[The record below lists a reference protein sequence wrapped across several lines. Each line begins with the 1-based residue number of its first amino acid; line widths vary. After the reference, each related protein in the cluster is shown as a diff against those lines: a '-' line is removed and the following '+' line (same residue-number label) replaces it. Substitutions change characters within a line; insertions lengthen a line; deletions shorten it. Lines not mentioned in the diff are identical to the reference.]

1 MSPAKPTPP
10 ASDWTPLP
18 KGRFTGIDWSA
29 AGAMDRADPYLAW
42 AEASDF
48 AGFRAAN
55 GQQADPVWLPLLIEL
70 TPGHTVADLVAAA
83 SPRWLQVPKVYLT
96 LAAGIRFCT
105 ARAKRGFFDALAPGG
120 ALHALVARYDLGL
133 PVGHHAQALQHH
145 AADGRP
151 VGPPPAQ
158 AQGDVMVLI
167 DNGLA
172 LAHADFL
179 DNNDH
184 TRVAAYWRQDE
195 TEGPHGRAAATLHPV
210 PLDPVRCGPVPTG
223 LGYGHELDRAAI
235 QSAIDAHVRNGRVD
249 EDGLYRHW
257 QMWEL
262 NHMQN
267 HGTHVS
273 SLAAGPQ
280 IYTRTIGTEDSPP
293 DWLPAT
299 DAASRTSL
307 VVAQLDWASV
317 ADSSGGA
324 LTVSIMDALA
334 WALSRCAPDAQV
346 TLNISWGAL
355 AGPHNGSSMLEAGM
369 AQLIAASGRHCRLV
383 IPAGN
388 AYQARTH
395 ANLLLAP
402 EKPAK
407 HKKSEKHAQLQW
419 CVQPDDHSQSFLE
432 LWFEDHEQA
441 TQELSGLALAL
452 TPPGAAEALTPIALG
467 SSAVWPS
474 AAAPQAAILF
484 PHRSALGHPGACA
497 LIALAP
503 TARWFG
509 NSVVTRAGVW
519 KVRLINQG
527 ARTVVVDAY
536 IERDDV
542 ALGAASTGARQSYLQ
557 DRHYDTSGGLGGFI
571 DHPDNPSLVRRS
583 GTFNDIATGAG
594 TVTVGGIRYFE
605 SCLDPMA
612 RYSPRKPDPDAQRP
626 ERANVQKVPDRFA
639 VSDEHATLWGV
650 RAAGTRSASR
660 VRLVGT
666 SMAAP
671 QVARDLMDKAGQRSR
686 TRPLLG
692 SAQAGTSPTSG
703 PAKA

>member
-1 MSPAKPTPP
+1 MSKPR
-10 ASDWTPLP
+10 PLP
-18 KGRFTGIDWSA
+18 KGWAALPTGRFTGTDWSA
-29 AGAMDRADPYLAW
+29 EHAMDRADPYLAW
-42 AEASDF
+42 AEASNF

-83 SPRWLQVPKVYLT
+83 HADWLQVPKVYLG
-96 LAAGIRFCT
+96 LAQGITFCT
-105 ARAKRGFFDALAPGG
+105 ARARRGFFEALAPGG
-120 ALHALVARYDLGL
+120 ALQALVARYDLGL
-133 PVGHHAQALQHH
+133 PVGHHALPLRHH
-145 AADGRP
+145 ASDGQP
-151 VGPPPAQ
+151 NDPLPPA
-158 AQGDVMVLI
+158 ADGDVMVVI

-179 DNNDH
+179 SSEH
-184 TRVAAYWRQDE
+184 RTRVAAFWRQDE
-195 TEGPHGRAAATLHPV
+195 TVGPHGRAAASLHPV
-210 PLDPVRCGPVPTG
+210 KLDPARCGPAPADV
-223 LGYGHELDRAAI
+223 GYGHALDQAAI
-235 QSAIDAHVRNGRVD
+235 QSAIEAHVHNGRVD

-262 NHMQN
+262 NHALN

-293 DWLPAT
+293 DWQPAT
-299 DAASRTSL
+299 DAASRASL

-334 WALSRCAPDAQV
+334 WALSRCAPGAQV
-346 TLNISWGAL
+346 TVNVSWGAL

-369 AQLIAASGRHCRLV
+369 AQLITASGRRCHLV
-383 IPAGN
+383 IPASN

-395 ANLLLAP
+395 ANLRLPP
-402 EKPAK
+402 EASAHPAK
-407 HKKSEKHAQLQW
+407 KKAPQANTLAW

-432 LWFEDHEQA
+432 LWFEDEPQA
-441 TQELSGLALAL
+441 DSALEGLALEL
-452 TPPGAAEALTPIALG
+452 TPPGTSEPLAPMAIGHSGLWPGAAGPE
-467 SSAVWPS
+467 V
-474 AAAPQAAILF
+474 AILF
-484 PHRSALGHPGACA
+484 PHRSALGYPGACA

-509 NSVVTRAGVW
+509 NSVITRAGVW

-594 TVTVGGIRYFE
+594 TISVGGIRYFE
-605 SCLDPMA
+605 SCMDPMA
-612 RYSPRKPDPDAQRP
+612 RYSPRQPDPDAQRP
-626 ERANVQKVPDRFA
+626 ERANVQKMPDRFA

-671 QVARDLMDKAGQRSR
+671 QIARK
-686 TRPLLG
+686 LLNGG
-692 SAQAGTSPTSG
+692 S
-703 PAKA
+703 

>member
-1 MSPAKPTPP
+1 MSRAKPTPS
-10 ASDWTPLP
+10 ATDWAALP
-18 KGRFTGIDWSA
+18 KGLFTGIDWSA

-42 AEASDF
+42 AEASQW

-70 TPGHTVADLVAAA
+70 TPGHAVADLVAAA
-83 SPRWLQVPKVYLT
+83 DPRWLQVPKVYLT

-105 ARAKRGFFDALAPGG
+105 ARAKRGFFDALAPTG

-145 AADGRP
+145 AADGRAQSP
-151 VGPPPAQ
+151 PPPA
-158 AQGDVMVLI
+158 AQGDVMVVI

-179 DNNDH
+179 DRQNR
-184 TRVAAYWRQDE
+184 TRVAAYWRQDQS
-195 TEGPHGRAAATLHPV
+195 EGPHGRAAATLRPV
-210 PLDPVRCGPVPTG
+210 PLDPARCGPTPAD
-223 LGYGHELDRAAI
+223 LGYGHELDQTAI
-235 QSAIDAHVRNGRVD
+235 QSAIDAHTRNGRVD

-262 NHMQN
+262 NHVLN
-267 HGTHVS
+267 HGTHVT
-273 SLAAGPQ
+273 SLAAGPNL
-280 IYTRTIGTEDSPP
+280 YTRTIGTEDSPP
-293 DWLPAT
+293 DWLPVH
-299 DAASRTSL
+299 DPASRASL

-324 LTVSIMDALA
+324 LTVSIMDALV
-334 WALSRCAPDAQV
+334 WALSRCAPDARV
-346 TLNISWGAL
+346 TVNLSWGAL

-369 AQLIAASGRHCRLV
+369 AQLIAASGRRCTLV

-395 ANLLLAP
+395 ASLRLEP
-402 EKPAK
+402 EPSAKAKKPENPAT
-407 HKKSEKHAQLQW
+407 LQW
-419 CVQPDDHSQSFLE
+419 RVQPDDHSQSFLE
-432 LWFEDHEQA
+432 LWIEDEQQA
-441 TQELSGLALAL
+441 ECDLTGLALEL
-452 TPPGAAEALTPIALG
+452 TPPGAAQPLAPISIG
-467 SSAVWPS
+467 HSAVWPS

-503 TARWFG
+503 TARWFRD
-509 NSVVTRAGVW
+509 SVITRAGVW
-519 KVRLINQG
+519 TVRLINQG
-527 ARTVVVDAY
+527 KRTVVVDAY
-536 IERDDV
+536 IERDDI

-594 TVTVGGIRYFE
+594 TVSVGGIRYFA
-605 SCLDPMA
+605 SGMDPMA
-612 RYSPRKPDPDAQRP
+612 RYSPRQPDPDAQRP
-626 ERANVQKVPDRFA
+626 ERAGVQKVPDRFA
-639 VSDEHATLWGV
+639 ISDEHATLWGV
-650 RAAGTRSASR
+650 RAAGTRSASW

-671 QVARDLMDKAGQRSR
+671 QVARKRLNEDR
-686 TRPLLG
+686 
-692 SAQAGTSPTSG
+692 
-703 PAKA
+703 